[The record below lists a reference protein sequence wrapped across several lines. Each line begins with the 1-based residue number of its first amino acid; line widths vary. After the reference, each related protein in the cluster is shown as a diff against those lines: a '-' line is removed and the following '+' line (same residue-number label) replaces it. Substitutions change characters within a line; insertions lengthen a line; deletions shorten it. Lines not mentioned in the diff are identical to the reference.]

1 MSTLFHQLHADPWS
15 TSLTD
20 VASLNARA
28 SDAVL
33 AAIDG
38 VRGAAFGD
46 AAARQTRSFLIV
58 GPAGAGKTHLF
69 ARLRRRAG
77 SRAAFVLLRPE
88 LAVDPTPRLVLA
100 SAIDALRR
108 PVPGQDLTQ
117 LDVAV
122 GSALS
127 IVRSGHAR
135 WPLAALDQLRSS
147 GEPERREALERVVD
161 EFERSHPEVDLDWL
175 GRFLELPFAGSPDRR
190 AALQW
195 LSGREPDAH
204 QLARLGLR
212 EPLPDASVMP
222 ALRTLGVVASFG
234 APLVIV
240 FDQLENLVEEGGAT
254 GRIHAHARLYSE
266 LHDAVPG
273 LILVQ
278 MALDTEWQ
286 SRISPALGAAEKS
299 RLEARVLTLDL
310 PDADQRAALLD
321 AWLSGVADR
330 QPPPWPFSAA
340 GWTRWQKAPG
350 VTPRRL
356 MIAAREALAGDEGER
371 PVEVEVSPER
381 LDELWQEQLALA
393 RAAIDDAMTAGRPLD
408 AEHVKSGVAAA
419 LGLVDVPFRVGT
431 PRDAFQLLAGEGP
444 AAAELFV
451 VQKSNPRSVAA
462 QLDRA
467 REAAARRRVVAVR
480 EAARPF
486 PPTWHRVASGLD
498 KLVRTPNAVWLE
510 LARYEVSRLI
520 ALHDLLAAAR
530 SQDLAGKDGSPIAE
544 PQVREW
550 AKKELGVAGW
560 TVITALVGSGSEDDR
575 VVAAVPEPVPHPHYP
590 DEPPPASSR
599 PASPAPTPPVVPVEP
614 LAPRGA
620 RRPARSDSRRTD
632 TMLDPA
638 DPVAG
643 AVARLRLASVDR
655 ILREARAAEPEL
667 TLAATIERLRALEP
681 RLMWFG
687 RSVVWWEDGS

>member
-15 TSLTD
+15 TSLVD

-28 SDAVL
+28 SGTVL
-33 AAIDG
+33 AAIDA
-38 VRGAAFGD
+38 VRGASFD
-46 AAARQTRSFLIV
+46 DPVARQSRSFLIV

-88 LAVDPTPRLVLA
+88 LAVDPAPRLVLA
-100 SAIDALRR
+100 HAIDALRR

-117 LDVAV
+117 LDAAV

-135 WPLAALDQLRSS
+135 WPLAALDHLRTS
-147 GEPERREALERVVD
+147 GEAERREQLDRVVD
-161 EFERSHPEVDLDWL
+161 LFEANHPEVDLDWL
-175 GRFLELPFAGSPDRR
+175 GRFLALPFSSSPDRR

-222 ALRTLGVVASFG
+222 ALRTLGVVASLG

-273 LILVQ
+273 LVLVQ
-278 MALDTEWQ
+278 MALDSEWQ
-286 SRISPALGAAEKS
+286 ARISPALGAAERS
-299 RLEARVLTLDL
+299 RLEARVLTLEL
-310 PDADQRAALLD
+310 PDAAQRLALLD
-321 AWLSGVADR
+321 AWLAGVAER
-330 QPPPWPFSAA
+330 QPPPWPFTPE
-340 GWTRWQKAPG
+340 GWARWQSAPG

-356 MIAAREALAGDEGER
+356 MIAAREALEGDESEK
-371 PVEVEVSPER
+371 PPEIDPSPER

-393 RAAIDDAMTAGRPLD
+393 RAAIDDAMAAGRPLD
-408 AEHVKSGVAAA
+408 TEHITSGVAAA
-419 LGLVDVPFRVGT
+419 LSLIDLPFRIGS
-431 PRDAFQLLAGEGP
+431 PRDAYQLRAGEG
-444 AAAELFV
+444 AGATELFV

-467 REAAARRRVVAVR
+467 REAAARGRVVAVR

-486 PPTWHRVASGLD
+486 PPTWGRVASGLD
-498 KLVRTPNAVWLE
+498 KFVRTRNAVWLE
-510 LARYEVSRLI
+510 LARYEVSRII

-530 SQDLAGKDGSPIAE
+530 SQDLAGKDGRPIDERA
-544 PQVREW
+544 VRDW
-550 AKKELGVAGW
+550 ARGELGVEGW
-560 TVITALVGSGSEDDR
+560 TVVTALIGGAEEGGVT
-575 VVAAVPEPVPHPHYP
+575 AVPEPVPHPHYP
-590 DEPPPASSR
+590 MDDEPPAPPPPPPR
-599 PASPAPTPPVVPVEP
+599 PSPA
-614 LAPRGA
+614 APRGA
-620 RRPARSDSRRTD
+620 QRGARGESRRTD
-632 TMLDPA
+632 TVLDPS
-638 DPVAG
+638 DPVAA

-655 ILREARAAEPEL
+655 LVREARAAEPAL
-667 TLAATIERLRALEP
+667 TLGDAIERLRALEP

-687 RSVVWWEDGS
+687 RAIVWWEDGS

>member
-1 MSTLFHQLHADPWS
+1 MSALFHQLHADPWS
-15 TSLTD
+15 TSLVD

-33 AAIDG
+33 AAIDA

-46 AAARQTRSFLIV
+46 AVARQSRSFLIV

-100 SAIDALRR
+100 AAIDALRR

-135 WPLAALDQLRSS
+135 WPLAALDQLRSQ
-147 GEPERREALERVVD
+147 GEPERREQLEHVVD
-161 EFERSHPEVDLDWL
+161 LFEKNHPEVDLDWL
-175 GRFLELPFAGSPDRR
+175 GRFLELPFASSPDRR

-234 APLVIV
+234 APLVVV
-240 FDQLENLVEEGGAT
+240 FDQLENLVEEGGAA
-254 GRIHAHARLYSE
+254 GRIHGHARLYSE

-278 MALDTEWQ
+278 MALDSEWQ
-286 SRISPALGAAEKS
+286 ARISPALGAAEKS

-310 PDADQRAALLD
+310 PDAGQRLALLE
-321 AWLSGVADR
+321 AWLSAMGAE
-330 QPPPWPFSAA
+330 QAPPWPFSQA
-340 GWTRWQKAPG
+340 GWARWQSAPG

-356 MIAAREALAGDEGER
+356 MIAAREALEGDETEKVPDVDAAR
-371 PVEVEVSPER
+371 ER
-381 LDELWQEQLALA
+381 LDELWEEHLIAA
-393 RAAIDDAMTAGRPLD
+393 RAAIDDAMAAGRPVD
-408 AEHVKSGVAAA
+408 AEQITSGVAAA
-419 LGLVDVPFRVGT
+419 LALTDTWFKVANPKEPHHLRTGDGHQHPT
-431 PRDAFQLLAGEGP
+431 TD
-444 AAAELFV
+444 LFV
-451 VQKSNPRSVAA
+451 VQKAHPRSVTT

-467 REAAARRRVVAVR
+467 RDAAGRRRVVAVR
-480 EAARPF
+480 EAAHPF
-486 PPTWHRVASGLD
+486 PPTWERVAASLD
-498 KLVRTPNAVWLE
+498 QLVRTPNAVWLE
-510 LARYEVSRLI
+510 LARYEIARLI
-520 ALHDLLAAAR
+520 ALHDLLASAR
-530 SQDLAGKDGSPIAE
+530 SQDLAGRDGSPIPE
-544 PQVREW
+544 SVVRDW
-550 AKKELGVAGW
+550 ARGELGVSGW
-560 TVITALVGSGSEDDR
+560 TLITALLGAVTEERG
-575 VVAAVPEPVPHPHYP
+575 AAVPEPVPHPHFP
-590 DEPPPASSR
+590 MDDEPPTPAAR
-599 PASPAPTPPVVPVEP
+599 PPVT
-614 LAPRGA
+614 ATGRSA
-620 RRPARSDSRRTD
+620 RRRAARSDPARTD
-632 TMLDPA
+632 TVLDPN
-638 DPVAG
+638 DPVAA
-643 AVARLRLASVDR
+643 AVDHLRLASVDR
-655 ILREARAAEPEL
+655 ILREARAADPDL
-667 TLAATIERLRALEP
+667 TLGAAIERLRSLEP

-687 RSVVWWEDGS
+687 RSIVWWEDGS

>member
-15 TSLTD
+15 TSLVD

-33 AAIDG
+33 AAIAA

-46 AAARQTRSFLIV
+46 AVARQSRSFLIV

-135 WPLAALDQLRSS
+135 WPLAALDHLRSTA
-147 GEPERREALERVVD
+147 EPERAEQIENVVD
-161 EFERSHPEVDLDWL
+161 LFEKNHPEVDLDWL
-175 GRFLELPFAGSPDRR
+175 GRFLELPFAGSADRR
-190 AALQW
+190 AAVQW

-222 ALRTLGVVASFG
+222 ALRTLGVVASLG

-266 LHDAVPG
+266 LHDVVPG
-273 LILVQ
+273 LVLVQ
-278 MALDTEWQ
+278 MALDSEWQ
-286 SRISPALGAAEKS
+286 ARISPALGAAEKS

-310 PDADQRAALLD
+310 PDADQRLALLE
-321 AWLSGVADR
+321 AWLSAVDP
-330 QPPPWPFSAA
+330 QKHPPWPFSPA
-340 GWTRWQKAPG
+340 GWAKWQNAAG

-356 MIAAREALAGDEGER
+356 MIAAREALQGDEAEKL
-371 PVEVEVSPER
+371 PDIEATPER
-381 LDELWQEQLALA
+381 LEELWEEHLTLA
-393 RAAIDDAMTAGRPLD
+393 RTAIDDAMAAGRPLD
-408 AEHVKSGVAAA
+408 AEKLTSGIAAV
-419 LGLVDVPFRVGT
+419 LGLIGTPVQIGT
-431 PRDAFQLLAGEGP
+431 PRDAHQLRAGEGER
-444 AAAELFV
+444 ATDLFV
-451 VQKSNPRSVAA
+451 VQKSHPRSVAA
-462 QLDRA
+462 HLERA
-467 REAAARRRVVAVR
+467 RDAASRRRVVAVR
-480 EAARPF
+480 EASRPF
-486 PPTWHRVASGLD
+486 PPTWKQVISSHD
-498 KLVRTPNAVWLE
+498 KLVRTRNAIWLE
-510 LARYEVSRLI
+510 LALYEVSRLL

-530 SQDLAGKDGSPIAE
+530 SQDLAGKDGSPIGE
-544 PQVREW
+544 PLVREW
-550 AKKELGVAGW
+550 ALGELGVTGW
-560 TVITALVGSGSEDDR
+560 AVVTALVGAGQADGD
-575 VVAAVPEPVPHPHYP
+575 APVPVPVPHWAS
-590 DEPPPASSR
+590 DEPV
-599 PASPAPTPPVVPVEP
+599 TPPPQRPHRSEP
-614 LAPRGA
+614 
-620 RRPARSDSRRTD
+620 RRTD
-632 TMLDPA
+632 TMLDPN
-638 DPVAG
+638 DPVAT
-643 AVARLRLASVDR
+643 AVARLRLASVER
-655 ILREARAAEPEL
+655 ILHEARAADPAL
-667 TLAATIERLRALEP
+667 SLAATIERLRALEP

-687 RSVVWWEDGS
+687 RSIVWWEDGS

>member
-15 TSLTD
+15 TSLVD
-20 VASLNARA
+20 VAALNAHA

-33 AAIDG
+33 AAIDA
-38 VRGAAFGD
+38 VRAAALGD
-46 AAARQTRSFLIV
+46 AVARQSRSFLIV

-69 ARLRRRAG
+69 ARLRRRAS

-100 SAIDALRR
+100 HAIDALRR

-147 GEPERREALERVVD
+147 GEPERREQLDRVVD
-161 EFERSHPEVDLDWL
+161 LFEKNHPEVDLDWL
-175 GRFLELPFAGSPDRR
+175 GRFLELPFASSPDRR

-254 GRIHAHARLYSE
+254 GRIHGHARLYSE

-273 LILVQ
+273 LVLVQ
-278 MALDTEWQ
+278 MGLDTEWQ
-286 SRISPALGAAEKS
+286 KRISPALGAAEKS
-299 RLEARVLTLDL
+299 RLEARVLTLEL
-310 PDADQRAALLD
+310 PDAEQRLALLE
-321 AWLSGVADR
+321 AWLTGVADR
-330 QPPPWPFSAA
+330 QPAPWPFSPA
-340 GWTRWQKAPG
+340 GWARWQSAPG

-356 MIAAREALAGDEGER
+356 MIAAREALEGDESER
-371 PVEVEVSPER
+371 GPDVDASHDR
-381 LDELWQEQLALA
+381 LDELWEEHLESA
-393 RAAIDDAMTAGRPLD
+393 RGAIDHAMAAGRPLD
-408 AEHVKSGVAAA
+408 AEHITSGVAAA
-419 LGLVDVPFRVGT
+419 LGLMDTYFKV
-431 PRDAFQLLAGEGP
+431 AGPKEAHHLRTGDGHEYP
-444 AAAELFV
+444 TTDLFV
-451 VQKSNPRSVAA
+451 VQKAHPRSVTS
-462 QLDRA
+462 QLERA
-467 REAAARRRVVAVR
+467 RETAGRRRVVAVR
-480 EAARPF
+480 EAAHPF
-486 PPTWHRVASGLD
+486 PPTWERVGASLD
-498 KLVRTPNAVWLE
+498 QLVRTPSAVWLE

-530 SQDLAGKDGSPIAE
+530 SQDLAGRDGNPIAE
-544 PQVREW
+544 PVVRAW
-550 AKKELGVAGW
+550 ARAELGVAGW
-560 TVITALVGSGSEDDR
+560 TLITALLGRGDDEER
-575 VVAAVPEPVPHPHYP
+575 GAAVPEPVPHPHFP
-590 DEPPPASSR
+590 MDDSPPRPRRTPVPTRRSAARVAAAEPR
-599 PASPAPTPPVVPVEP
+599 
-614 LAPRGA
+614 
-620 RRPARSDSRRTD
+620 RSDTVV
-632 TMLDPA
+632 DPN
-638 DPVAG
+638 DPVAV
-643 AVARLRLASVDR
+643 AIARLRLASVDR
-655 ILREARAAEPEL
+655 VLREARIADPAL
-667 TLAATIERLRALEP
+667 TLGAAIERLRALEP

-687 RSVVWWEDGS
+687 RSIVWWEDGS

>member
-15 TSLTD
+15 TSLVD
-20 VASLNARA
+20 VAALNAHA

-33 AAIDG
+33 AAIDA
-38 VRGAAFGD
+38 VRAAALGD
-46 AAARQTRSFLIV
+46 AVARQSRSFLIV

-69 ARLRRRAG
+69 ARLRRRAS

-100 SAIDALRR
+100 HAIDALRR

-135 WPLAALDQLRSS
+135 WPLATLDQLRSS
-147 GEPERREALERVVD
+147 GEPERREQLDRVVD
-161 EFERSHPEVDLDWL
+161 LFEKNHPEVDLDWL
-175 GRFLELPFAGSPDRR
+175 GRFLELPFASSPDRR

-254 GRIHAHARLYSE
+254 GRIHGHARLYSE

-273 LILVQ
+273 LVLVQ
-278 MALDTEWQ
+278 MGLDTEWQ
-286 SRISPALGAAEKS
+286 KRISPALGAAEKS
-299 RLEARVLTLDL
+299 RLEARVLTLEL
-310 PDADQRAALLD
+310 PDAEQRLALLE
-321 AWLSGVADR
+321 AWLTGVADR
-330 QPPPWPFSAA
+330 QPAPWPFSPA
-340 GWTRWQKAPG
+340 GWARWQSAPG

-356 MIAAREALAGDEGER
+356 MIAAREALEGDESER
-371 PVEVEVSPER
+371 GPDVDASHDR
-381 LDELWQEQLALA
+381 LDELWEEHLESA
-393 RAAIDDAMTAGRPLD
+393 RGAIDHAMAAGRPLD
-408 AEHVKSGVAAA
+408 AEHITSGVAAA
-419 LGLVDVPFRVGT
+419 LGLMDTYFKV
-431 PRDAFQLLAGEGP
+431 AGPKEAHHLRTGDGHEYP
-444 AAAELFV
+444 TTDLFV
-451 VQKSNPRSVAA
+451 VQKAHPRSVTS
-462 QLDRA
+462 QLERA
-467 REAAARRRVVAVR
+467 RETAGRRRVVAVR
-480 EAARPF
+480 EAAHPF
-486 PPTWHRVASGLD
+486 PPTWERVGASLD
-498 KLVRTPNAVWLE
+498 QLVRTPSAVWLE

-530 SQDLAGKDGSPIAE
+530 SQDLAGRDGNPIAE
-544 PQVREW
+544 PVVRAW
-550 AKKELGVAGW
+550 ARAELGVAGW
-560 TVITALVGSGSEDDR
+560 TLITALLGRGDDEER
-575 VVAAVPEPVPHPHYP
+575 GAAVPEPVPHPHFP
-590 DEPPPASSR
+590 MDDSPPRPRRTPVPTRRSAARVAAAEPR
-599 PASPAPTPPVVPVEP
+599 
-614 LAPRGA
+614 
-620 RRPARSDSRRTD
+620 RSDTVV
-632 TMLDPA
+632 DPN
-638 DPVAG
+638 DPVAV
-643 AVARLRLASVDR
+643 AIARLRLASVDR
-655 ILREARAAEPEL
+655 VLREARIADPAL
-667 TLAATIERLRALEP
+667 TLGAAIERLRALEP

-687 RSVVWWEDGS
+687 RSIVWWEDGS

>member
-15 TSLTD
+15 TSLVD

-46 AAARQTRSFLIV
+46 AVARQTRSFLIV

-100 SAIDALRR
+100 NAIDALRR
-108 PVPGQDLTQ
+108 PVPGQELTQ

-135 WPLAALDQLRSS
+135 WPTAALDQLRSS
-147 GEPERREALERVVD
+147 GEPERREQIEHVVD
-161 EFERSHPEVDLDWL
+161 RFEKNHPEVDLDWL
-175 GRFLELPFAGSPDRR
+175 GRFLELPFASSPDRR
-190 AALQW
+190 AAVQW

-204 QLARLGLR
+204 QLSRLGLR

-254 GRIHAHARLYSE
+254 GRIHGHARLYSE

-278 MALDTEWQ
+278 MALDSEWQ
-286 SRISPALGAAEKS
+286 ARISPALGAAEKS

-310 PDADQRAALLD
+310 PDATQRLALLE
-321 AWLSGVADR
+321 AWLAAVDPQR
-330 QPPPWPFSAA
+330 HPPWPFSPS
-340 GWTRWQKAPG
+340 GWSRWQNAPG

-356 MIAAREALAGDEGER
+356 MIAAREALEGDEAEK
-371 PVEVEVSPER
+371 PPDIDASPER
-381 LDELWQEQLALA
+381 LEELWQEHLTMA
-393 RAAIDDAMTAGRPLD
+393 RAAIDDAMAAGRPLD
-408 AEHVKSGVAAA
+408 AEKLTSGIAAA
-419 LGLVDVPFRVGT
+419 LALFGTSVEIGT
-431 PRDAFQLLAGEGP
+431 PRDAHQLRAGEGDGS
-444 AAAELFV
+444 ADLFV
-451 VQKSNPRSVAA
+451 VQKSHPRSVVV
-462 QLDRA
+462 QLERA
-467 REAAARRRVVAVR
+467 REAASRRRVVAVR

-486 PPTWHRVASGLD
+486 PPTWKQVTSSLD
-498 KLVRTPNAVWLE
+498 RLVRTKNAIWLE
-510 LARYEVSRLI
+510 LALYEVSRLL

-530 SQDLAGKDGSPIAE
+530 SQDLAGKDGSPISE
-544 PQVREW
+544 PVVRQW
-550 AKKELGVAGW
+550 ARGELGVTGW
-560 TVITALVGSGSEDDR
+560 TVVTALVGAGE
-575 VVAAVPEPVPHPHYP
+575 ANGEAPVPVPVPHWAS
-590 DEPPPASSR
+590 DDPP
-599 PASPAPTPPVVPVEP
+599 PTPPPQRRLRSEP
-614 LAPRGA
+614 R
-620 RRPARSDSRRTD
+620 RSDTV
-632 TMLDPA
+632 LDPG
-638 DPVAG
+638 DPVAT
-643 AVARLRLASVDR
+643 AVGRLRLASVER
-655 ILREARAAEPEL
+655 ILREARIADPSL
-667 TLAATIERLRALEP
+667 SLATAFERLRALEP

-687 RSVVWWEDGS
+687 RSIVWWEEGS

>member
-15 TSLTD
+15 TTLVD

-33 AAIDG
+33 SAIAA

-46 AAARQTRSFLIV
+46 AVARQTRSFLIV

-147 GEPERREALERVVD
+147 GEPERREQLEHVVD
-161 EFERSHPEVDLDWL
+161 LFEKNHPEVDLDWL
-175 GRFLELPFAGSPDRR
+175 GRFLELPFASSPDRR
-190 AALQW
+190 AAVQW

-278 MALDTEWQ
+278 MALDSEWQ
-286 SRISPALGAAEKS
+286 ARISPALGAAEKS

-310 PDADQRAALLD
+310 PDAAQRLALLE
-321 AWLSGVADR
+321 AWLTAIDPQKR
-330 QPPPWPFSAA
+330 PPWPFSAA
-340 GWTRWQKAPG
+340 GWARWQNAAG

-356 MIAAREALAGDEGER
+356 MIAAREALEGDEAEK
-371 PVEVEVSPER
+371 PPDIDASPER
-381 LDELWQEQLALA
+381 LEELWEEHLTLA
-393 RAAIDDAMTAGRPLD
+393 RSTIDDAMAAGRPLD
-408 AEHVKSGVAAA
+408 SEKVTSGIAAA
-419 LGLVDVPFRVGT
+419 LALMGVPVQIGT
-431 PRDAFQLLAGEGP
+431 PRDAHQLRAGEGE
-444 AAAELFV
+444 AASDLFV
-451 VQKSNPRSVAA
+451 VQKSHPRSVVT
-462 QLDRA
+462 QLERA
-467 REAAARRRVVAVR
+467 REAAGRRRVVAVR

-486 PPTWHRVASGLD
+486 PPTWKQVLSSHD
-498 KLVRTPNAVWLE
+498 KLVRTRNAIWLE
-510 LARYEVSRLI
+510 LALYEVSRLL

-530 SQDLAGKDGSPIAE
+530 SQDLAGKDGSAIGE
-544 PQVREW
+544 PVVREW
-550 AKKELGVAGW
+550 ARGELGVAGW
-560 TVITALVGSGSEDDR
+560 TVVTALVGAGHAD
-575 VVAAVPEPVPHPHYP
+575 AGAPVPVPVPHWASE
-590 DEPPPASSR
+590 EPV
-599 PASPAPTPPVVPVEP
+599 TPVPQRRRLRSEP
-614 LAPRGA
+614 
-620 RRPARSDSRRTD
+620 RRTD
-632 TMLDPA
+632 TVLDPA
-638 DPVAG
+638 DPVATT
-643 AVARLRLASVDR
+643 VARLRLASVER
-655 ILREARAAEPEL
+655 ILREARSADPGL
-667 TLAATIERLRALEP
+667 SLAATIERLRALEP

>member
-1 MSTLFHQLHADPWS
+1 MTLFHQLHADPWS
-15 TSLTD
+15 TSLVD
-20 VASLNARA
+20 VPSLNARA
-28 SDAVL
+28 SDAIL
-33 AAIDG
+33 AAIDA
-38 VRGAAFGD
+38 VRAAALGD
-46 AAARQTRSFLIV
+46 AVARQSRSFLIV

-100 SAIDALRR
+100 HAIDALRR

-127 IVRSGHAR
+127 IVKSGHAR

-161 EFERSHPEVDLDWL
+161 LFERSHPEVDLDWL
-175 GRFLELPFAGSPDRR
+175 ARFLELPFAGSADRR

-266 LHDAVPG
+266 LHDAVAG
-273 LILVQ
+273 LVLVQ
-278 MALDTEWQ
+278 MALDSEWQ
-286 SRISPALGAAEKS
+286 ARISPALGAAEKS

-310 PDADQRAALLD
+310 PDAGQRLALLE
-321 AWLSGVADR
+321 AWLAAVGAR
-330 QPPPWPFSAA
+330 EQPPWPFSPA
-340 GWTRWQKAPG
+340 GWARWQGAPG

-356 MIAAREALAGDEGER
+356 MIAAREALEGDESEK
-371 PVEVEVSPER
+371 PVDVDASPER
-381 LDELWQEQLALA
+381 LEQLWQEQLALA
-393 RAAIDDAMTAGRPLD
+393 RAAIDDAMSAGRPLD
-408 AEHVKSGVAAA
+408 AEHLTSGVAAA
-419 LGLVDVPFRVGT
+419 LGLLDAPFAVGG
-431 PRDAFQLLAGEGP
+431 PRDAQQIRAGEGQR
-444 AAAELFV
+444 ATDLFV
-451 VQKSNPRSVAA
+451 VQKAHPRSVAA
-462 QLDRA
+462 HLERA
-467 REAAARRRVVAVR
+467 REAAARRRVVVVR
-480 EAARPF
+480 EAARPL
-486 PPTWHRVASGLD
+486 PPTWKQASAALE
-498 KLVRTPNAVWLE
+498 KLVRTSNAIWLE
-510 LARYEVSRLI
+510 LARDEVSRLL

-544 PQVREW
+544 LVVRSW
-550 AKKELGVAGW
+550 AREALGVSGW
-560 TVITALVGSGSEDDR
+560 SVVTALLGVDEAASG
-575 VVAAVPEPVPHPHYP
+575 AAVPVPVPHWMDPY
-590 DEPPPASSR
+590 DETAAAPSTPTPRPAPASRRSSR
-599 PASPAPTPPVVPVEP
+599 GSAAAAPDP
-614 LAPRGA
+614 LE
-620 RRPARSDSRRTD
+620 
-632 TMLDPA
+632 
-638 DPVAG
+638 PVA
-643 AVARLRLASVDR
+643 AAIARLRLASVDR
-655 ILREARAAEPEL
+655 VLREARAADPSL
-667 TLAATIERLRALEP
+667 SLGAAVERLRALEP

-687 RSVVWWEDGS
+687 RAIVWWEDGS

>member
-15 TSLTD
+15 TSLVD
-20 VASLNARA
+20 VGSLNARA

-33 AAIDG
+33 SAIDA

-46 AAARQTRSFLIV
+46 ALARQSRSILVV

-100 SAIDALRR
+100 HAIDALRR

-135 WPLAALDQLRSS
+135 WPFAALDQLRTL
-147 GEPERREALERVVD
+147 GEPERREAIDRVVD
-161 EFERSHPEVDLDWL
+161 EFEKKHPEVDLDWL
-175 GRFLELPFAGSPDRR
+175 SRFLELPFAASPDRR

-195 LSGREPDAH
+195 LSGREPNAH
-204 QLARLGLR
+204 QLARLGMR

-254 GRIHAHARLYSE
+254 GRIHAHARLFSE
-266 LHDAVPG
+266 LHDAVTG

-278 MALDTEWQ
+278 MALDSEWQ

-299 RLEARVLTLDL
+299 RLEARIITLDL
-310 PDADQRAALLD
+310 PDADQRLALLD
-321 AWLSGVADR
+321 AWLTGVADR
-330 QPPPWPFSAA
+330 QPPPWPFTAA
-340 GWTRWQKAPG
+340 GWERWQSAPG

-356 MIAAREALAGDEGER
+356 MIAAREALEGDESEK
-371 PVEVEVSPER
+371 PPDVEASPDR
-381 LDELWQEQLALA
+381 LDELWHEHLTLA
-393 RAAIDDAMTAGRPLD
+393 RVAIDDAMAAGRPLD
-408 AEHVKSGVAAA
+408 TEHITSGVAAA
-419 LGLVDVPFRVGT
+419 LRLMDAYFKLGG
-431 PRDAFQLLAGEGP
+431 PRDPHQLRAGEAGS
-444 AAAELFV
+444 ATDLFV
-451 VQKSNPRSVAA
+451 VQKANPRSVAA

-467 REAAARRRVVAVR
+467 REAAGRRRVVAVR

-486 PPTWHRVASGLD
+486 PPTWERVSASLD
-498 KLVRTPNAVWLE
+498 QLVRTPNAVWLE

-530 SQDLAGKDGSPIAE
+530 SQDLAGRDGRPISE
-544 PQVREW
+544 PVVRDW
-550 AKKELGVAGW
+550 ALRELGVAGW
-560 TVITALVGSGSEDDR
+560 TVITAILGNEEVIG
-575 VVAAVPEPVPHPHYP
+575 APVPVPVPHPHYP
-590 DEPPPASSR
+590 MDDEPPP
-599 PASPAPTPPVVPVEP
+599 PQLPP
-614 LAPRGA
+614 PRTA
-620 RRPARSDSRRTD
+620 AARPARPWKSAPQHPTALD
-632 TMLDPA
+632 TKDPISA
-638 DPVAG
+638 
-643 AVARLRLASVDR
+643 AVDRLRLASVER
-655 ILREARAAEPEL
+655 ILREARAVDPAL
-667 TLAATIERLRALEP
+667 TLAATLERLRALEP

-687 RSVVWWEDGS
+687 RSIVWWEEGS